1 MEAKEL
7 NEKVENAIAIN
18 KDLENQYDS
27 SITKQKELHDRI
39 RSLIQLI
46 YTYKDTR
53 EKEIKDFQQLEDESK
68 TTKVELERLNHEI
81 ADKEDQL
88 SDEKKKLEDNK
99 AELAEL
105 KTHNDKFE

>member
-46 YTYKDTR
+46 LTYKETR
-53 EKEIKDFQQLEDESK
+53 EKEIKDFQILEEESK

-81 ADKEDQL
+81 NEKEENLQ
-88 SDEKKKLEDNK
+88 DEKKKLDDNK
-99 AELAEL
+99 NELSEL
-105 KTHNDKFE
+105 KKENDKFE